1 MTEYHKKRILVV
13 DDNND
18 IRKMLRLMLEVEGY
32 SVQDAASGDTAV
44 QIIRTTPVDVVIT
57 DLIMPNIDGL
67 EIIMELRKNY
77 PGIRIIAITAG
88 GRIGP
93 FTYLDLTTK
102 LGAALPYTKP
112 FDQKEIVRAVREL
125 AN

>member
-1 MTEYHKKRILVV
+1 MTEYHKKRILVI
-13 DDNND
+13 DDNDD

-44 QIIRTTPVDVVIT
+44 RIIRTTPVDVVIT
-57 DLIMPNIDGL
+57 DLIMPGRDGL

-77 PGIRIIAITAG
+77 PGIRIIAISAG
-88 GRIGP
+88 GRIGSS
-93 FTYLDLTTK
+93 TYLELATK
-102 LGAALPYTKP
+102 LGADLAFAKP